1 MTPLVL
7 DLSTSSRKYL
17 ESLNEIQRKQILL
30 RIEKLVENPKP
41 QSSGYLT
48 MQPGCRKLRI
58 GDYRAIYKVTT
69 SDIYILAIGQR
80 GWIYE

>member
-7 DLSTSSRKYL
+7 DLSTRSRKYL
-17 ESLNEIQRKQILL
+17 ESLNEIQRKQILM
-30 RIEKLVENPKP
+30 RIEKLAENPKP
-41 QSSGYLT
+41 QNSGYLT
-48 MQPGCRKLRI
+48 MQPGCRKLRT